1 MISLYARAWWLLIRF
16 DFILHSRS
24 FATLYHG
31 VRTYALRGVVSPCP
45 AEAEGI
51 VAAFQMACIWY
62 PKHVRCLQRSAA
74 LTCLLRHHG
83 IPAHLVIGTQK
94 LPFKAHAW
102 VEANG
107 QVLNDKEY
115 TPEMYAVLD
124 RC

>member
-1 MISLYARAWWLLIRF
+1 MTSLYTKALWQLLRF
-16 DFILHSRS
+16 DILLLTRK
-24 FATLYHG
+24 FGVLYQA
-31 VRTYALRGVVSPCP
+31 VRTYPCREESSGDP
-45 AEAEGI
+45 DSNRI
-51 VAAFQMACIWY
+51 VAAFQIACIWY

-74 LTCLLRHHG
+74 LTCLLRDRG
-83 IPAHLVIGTQK
+83 LAAHMVIGTQK

-102 VEANG
+102 VEVNG

>member
-1 MISLYARAWWLLIRF
+1 MILVYATCWWLLIRF
-16 DFILHSRS
+16 DIILLTRG
-24 FATLYHG
+24 FGTLYYDVKG
-31 VRTYALRGVVSPCP
+31 YPLRGWMWFRPDT
-45 AEAEGI
+45 ERI
-51 VAAFQMACIWY
+51 VAAFQVACIWY

-74 LTCLLRHHG
+74 LTCLLRSYR
-83 IPAHLVIGTQK
+83 IPAHMVIGTQK

-102 VEANG
+102 VEVNG